1 MSIKDQVRELNI
13 LSTEIKRLRDE
24 IKHLSDRK
32 KQVEESIC
40 SYLKMNNDPGLKY
53 KDTAILLKTHT
64 KRKRLKKS
72 EIDDV
77 TSHVLHKYGMDNSHT
92 RSMLSELIDYR
103 KGTKVDSDKLVY
115 KQMKKK

>member
-24 IKHLSDRK
+24 IKRLSDRK
-32 KQVEESIC
+32 KDVEQSIC

-53 KDTAILLKTHT
+53 KDTAILMKTHT
-64 KRKRLKKS
+64 TRKRLKRR

-77 TSHVLHKYGMDNSHT
+77 TSQILYKYGMDNSQT
-92 RSMLSELIDYR
+92 RAMLSELIDSR

-115 KQMKKK
+115 KHMKKK

>member
-1 MSIKDQVRELNI
+1 MSIKDQVRELNV
-13 LSTEIKRLRDE
+13 LSTEIKRLREE

-32 KQVEESIC
+32 KEVEESIC

-53 KDTAILLKTHT
+53 KDTAILMKTHT

-77 TSHVLHKYGMDNSHT
+77 TSQILYKYGMDNSQT
-92 RSMLSELIDYR
+92 RNMISELIDSR
-103 KGTKVDSDKLVY
+103 KGVKVDSEKLVY